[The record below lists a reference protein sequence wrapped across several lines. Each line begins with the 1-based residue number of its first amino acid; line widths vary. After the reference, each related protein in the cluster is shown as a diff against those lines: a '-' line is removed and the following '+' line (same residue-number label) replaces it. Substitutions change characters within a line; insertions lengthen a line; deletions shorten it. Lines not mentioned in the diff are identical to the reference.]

1 MIIMI
6 IVIII
11 MAVFISN
18 SGGSEAKVELNGD
31 QDEALIQQS
40 SGVHLLEVN
49 GADLGSI
56 GCKGSWS
63 WSEYICVL
71 LVFYIHFEVL
81 SHRPLLFSDKK
92 FSQEKSDSQCKS
104 SNGESDKR
112 NIGQRCCYCSRNCL
126 N

>member
-6 IVIII
+6 IIIII
-11 MAVFISN
+11 MAVFIGI
-18 SGGSEAKVELNGD
+18 SGGSEVKVDLNGD

-49 GADLGSI
+49 EADLGSN

-71 LVFYIHFEVL
+71 LVFIFIFKCTHITHYCFLTKSLVKKKVTHNVSLQIENL
-81 SHRPLLFSDKK
+81 TKEPLGKDIVIVP
-92 FSQEKSDSQCKS
+92 
-104 SNGESDKR
+104 G
-112 NIGQRCCYCSRNCL
+112 IV
-126 N
+126 